1 MARRRRPLRALVAVG
16 VIVAVAVA
24 AFLVGEAVARE
35 LVKQQVRD
43 VIVSELALPADQPI
57 EVGVGGLVIP
67 QLIAGR
73 LDDLAVASDDVA
85 VGGLSGD
92 VAVRAHG
99 VPVRG
104 DDLSALG
111 GTAAIRMDAADVDA
125 LLAAVGGS
133 WATWGDVAVQ
143 LPGPAA
149 RLSTHV
155 SLLGADIPLSFTAVP
170 SVADGDVVLT
180 PEAIS
185 IGDLE
190 LTADTLA
197 HAPVD
202 LSALARPFTLCRADA
217 LPDGLEVTAADIDDE
232 HLVVR
237 LAFADGVLSDPDALA
252 AASCG

>member
-1 MARRRRPLRALVAVG
+1 MTRRRRPLRALIAVG
-16 VIVAVAVA
+16 VIAAVAVA
-24 AFLVGEAVARE
+24 AFFVGEAIARE
-35 LVKQQVRD
+35 LVKRQVRD
-43 VIVSELALPADQPI
+43 VIVSELALPADQRI
-57 EVGVGGLVIP
+57 EVGVGGVVIP

-73 LDDLAVASDDVA
+73 LDDLAVESEDVA

-111 GTAAIRMDAADVDA
+111 GTATIRMDAADVDA
-125 LLAAVGGS
+125 LLAEAGGS
-133 WATWGDVAVQ
+133 WATWGDIAVE

-149 RLSTHV
+149 RLSTSV
-155 SLLGADIPLSFTAVP
+155 SLLGADLPLSFTAVP

-180 PEAIS
+180 PEAVS
-185 IGDLE
+185 IGELE

-197 HAPVD
+197 QAPVD

-217 LPDGLEVTAADIDDE
+217 LLDGLEVVSADVADA
-232 HLVVR
+232 HLRVR
-237 LAFADGVLSDPDALA
+237 LALADGVLSDPDALA